1 MPITVHVVSEKD
13 YMAWLADAKKKYAS
27 TDDSAPP
34 TAVAAAGEV
43 K

>member
-1 MPITVHVVSEKD
+1 VSEQA

-27 TDDSAPP
+27 TDDNAHP
-34 TAVAAAGEV
+34 TAVAAAGDV